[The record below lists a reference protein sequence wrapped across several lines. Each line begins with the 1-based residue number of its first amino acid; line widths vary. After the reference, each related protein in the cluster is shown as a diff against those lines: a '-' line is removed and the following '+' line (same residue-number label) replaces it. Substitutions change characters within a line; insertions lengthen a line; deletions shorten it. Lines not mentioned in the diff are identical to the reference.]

1 MKTKT
6 IALGIL
12 LLIGFAACAIAGDDY
27 KRHPGYVDFEKMGI
41 FGETEASVEVILKGA
56 ILNLVREA
64 TREEDPELSDMISN
78 LKFIHVQ
85 AFPVDEMDLASLES
99 KVTKASK
106 KLEKDGWEVVVRV
119 RDKKENEQVYIYLLP
134 TKSDKIISGL
144 VVMVVE
150 QDEDAVFIN
159 VVGDLDPAQIG
170 KLGHKFNIDA
180 LEDLDFEEE

>member
-12 LLIGFAACAIAGDDY
+12 LVIGFAAVAMAADDY

-41 FGETEASVEVILKGA
+41 FGGTEATIEVILKGS

-64 TREEDPELSDMISN
+64 TREEDPDLSDMIDN
-78 LKFIHVQ
+78 IKFIHVQ
-85 AFPVDEMDLASLES
+85 VFPVDELDLTALEN
-99 KVTKASK
+99 KIERAAK

-119 RDKKENEQVYIYLLP
+119 RDKKEDEQVYLYILP
-134 TKSDKIISGL
+134 TKSDQIISGL
-144 VVMVVE
+144 VVMVIS
-150 QDEDAVFIN
+150 QDEEAVFIN

-170 KLGHKFNIDA
+170 KLGDTFNIDH
-180 LEDLDFEEE
+180 LEGLDFDED